1 MPPFDNQAI
10 NVGLVGRF
18 TGDNQVSEAQAAALE
33 SLLTCGLADRA
44 LDVEYQV
51 FAQCQTSIQT
61 TRCEDNNVHAF
72 VSEHSRFIENPRPV

>member
-10 NVGLVGRF
+10 NVGLIGRF
-18 TGDNQVSEAQAAALE
+18 TGDSQVSQAQEAALD
-33 SLLTCGLADRA
+33 SLLNCGLAERA
-44 LDVEYQV
+44 LDVDFQI

-72 VSEHSRFIENPRPV
+72 VSEYTRFIESPRPV